1 MSSHQLSSAESSTQ
15 SESHTITGMGEST
28 ERSELYERPPNPL
41 SCASLYSQ
49 LTFSWPLPLIRKG
62 VAKEIAEENIPEIM
76 PEEDSD
82 RNRRRFEE
90 VWNEELRIS
99 VEQGR
104 SPSLH
109 RALLKLYYRTLWYV
123 QPAIAMTSMAR
134 IGQALALGQLI
145 EFFSG
150 DCATHVKWEGYTKAL
165 VLIACTLVPLVTH
178 HQAYF
183 RTWRMG

>member
-1 MSSHQLSSAESSTQ
+1 MSSHQLSSAESLTQ

-90 VWNEELRIS
+90 VWNEE
-99 VEQGR
+99 
-104 SPSLH
+104 
-109 RALLKLYYRTLWYV
+109 
-123 QPAIAMTSMAR
+123 
-134 IGQALALGQLI
+134 
-145 EFFSG
+145 SG
-150 DCATHVKWEGYTKAL
+150 FV
-165 VLIACTLVPLVTH
+165 
-178 HQAYF
+178 HQ
-183 RTWRMG
+183 